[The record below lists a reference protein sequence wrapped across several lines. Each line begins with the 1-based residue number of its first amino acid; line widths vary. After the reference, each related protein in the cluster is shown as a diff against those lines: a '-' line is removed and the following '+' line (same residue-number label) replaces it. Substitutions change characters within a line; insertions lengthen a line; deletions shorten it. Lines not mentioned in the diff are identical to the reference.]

1 MADESLL
8 AIAQTLADLGHA
20 GRRLATAAADGDVLT
35 ALAASH
41 ETRRLRAELA
51 RRPRPADISADDRPV
66 LAALVEEGRM
76 AAAVADTWRG
86 RALPPAAT
94 LMTTPLGVA
103 CLVDELLPTTW
114 DVTRDLVVLVGPG
127 LEHAAA
133 MLIDLGQARMIAVTD
148 PATASYPPAVVTA
161 ADASE
166 LGRAVHTLVPVPPE
180 RVVVRSLAPITNEH
194 LHELAD
200 TVHAALGDL
209 RVHQNTVD
217 AFSRTWLEQ
226 GLTNLPAIARWPSV
240 DAVGDA
246 FAGVPMVIC
255 APGPSLAGNVAQLRA
270 LRGRAI
276 IVGFSHSL
284 RPLRAAGVVP
294 DVVLT
299 VDPQDVR
306 YHFHAGDLDGVAAL
320 INAVTVH
327 PALFELPVPRYL
339 TLASNGALDRWLY
352 QAVGGGAEIPGG
364 GSVAT
369 TALSLGLAWRC
380 DPIITVGLDLSFPA
394 GKMYVDTSCDGA
406 ATIERAAD
414 GTIAV
419 AGWSADFHRMKAAG
433 GPRPA
438 RERAVELPG
447 WHGGTVP
454 SSFMF
459 AMFHRW
465 FVEQAARHGERVR
478 LYNCT
483 EGGAAIPGM
492 QHRPLAEV
500 LAELGTTVDV
510 AAVLDGAIA
519 GVATAD
525 RAARAE
531 AWRARAAR
539 DLRRARRLADRGAWL
554 ASRDDA
560 RAHAR
565 LTVVEAELA
574 RCLGRHPFIAMRAQ
588 RPIDSALDM
597 ARRPAPFAD
606 YLAASRQ
613 LLQAAAS
620 TCREV
625 GAALASAPG
634 GGRG

>member
-1 MADESLL
+1 MADQTLI

-20 GRRLATAAADGDVLT
+20 GHRLAAAAVDGDLLS

-51 RRPRPADISADDRPV
+51 RRPRPDGVTEEDR
-66 LAALVEEGRM
+66 ATFATLVEGGRV

-86 RALPPAAT
+86 RALPPASE
-94 LMTTPLGVA
+94 LVTTPLGVA
-103 CLVDELLPTTW
+103 CLVDELLPSTW
-114 DVTRDLVVLVGPG
+114 DVTRDLIVLVGPG
-127 LEHAAA
+127 LEHVCA
-133 MLIDLGQARMIAVTD
+133 MLFDLGQTRVIVVDD
-148 PATASYPPAVVTA
+148 PAPTSYPAPAIA
-161 ADASE
+161 ATSPAE
-166 LGRAVHTLVPVPPE
+166 VQRAVHTLVPAPPE
-180 RVVVRSLAPITNEH
+180 RVVVRSLGAAPAEQ
-194 LHELAD
+194 LHAIAEA
-200 TVHAALGDL
+200 VHAALSDL
-209 RVHQNTVD
+209 RVHENTVD

-226 GLTNLPAIARWPSV
+226 GLANLPALARWPSV

-276 IVGFSHSL
+276 VVGFSHSL

-306 YHFHAGDLDGVAAL
+306 YHFRDGDLDGVAAL

-394 GKMYVDTSCDGA
+394 GKMYVDTSCDGG

-414 GTIAV
+414 GTLAV

-465 FVEQAARHGERVR
+465 FVEQAAHHGERVR
-478 LYNCT
+478 LFNCT
-483 EGGAAIPGM
+483 EGGCAIPGM
-492 QHRPLAEV
+492 RHQPLAEV
-500 LAELGTTVDV
+500 LAELTTTVDV
-510 AAVLDGAIA
+510 AAAFDREIA
-519 GVATAD
+519 ATAREP
-525 RAARAE
+525 RAARAQ
-531 AWRARAAR
+531 AWRERVAR
-539 DLRRARRLADRGAWL
+539 DLRRAGRLADRGAWL
-554 ASRDDA
+554 AAKDDA

-565 LTVVEAELA
+565 LTVVEAELS

-597 ARRPAPFAD
+597 ARRPAPFAE

-613 LLQAAAS
+613 LLQAAAH

-625 GAALASAPG
+625 GAALAGAGASHG
-634 GGRG
+634 